1 MVPTEEERCQVPQ
14 SVVKLGM
21 RGFLSFRP
29 HELTLVAQMARKPV
43 QRFVV
48 LVPISF
54 AQCA

>member
-29 HELTLVAQMARKPV
+29 HELTLVAQTARKPV

-48 LVPISF
+48 LVPTKNEIR
-54 AQCA
+54 